1 MFSKKI
7 WLYNKVTCCH
17 VCAKYT
23 LNIKYQCE
31 LITNVFESHISK
43 AVKRKT
49 CDHQYLFC
57 SNYK

>member
-1 MFSKKI
+1 MFSKKLGFI
-7 WLYNKVTCCH
+7 IKLPVI

-31 LITNVFESHISK
+31 LTTNVFGSHISS
-43 AVKRKT
+43 AVKHKI